1 MKKRTYLLIGIL
13 VLFALCMHSGSASAL
28 GFEAAVG
35 YWQQNPSGDFAYEP
49 VSALDRLDIEDN
61 LGYDKKNRPNA
72 RVKLDLPLF
81 LPNVYLMATPM
92 RFKGSGD
99 VGTVNI
105 GGTRFTGVLDSELQ
119 MDQYDIGLYY
129 SIPFLNT
136 ATIGKLNAE
145 FGIDVKI
152 IDFSFTGTGTEDI
165 TNNTVTV
172 SESATVPL
180 PLIYVAVQLKPV
192 KAFSIEAEGRGIAYS
207 GNHFYDVIGRVKV
220 KPIGPVFISGGY
232 RYQQIKV
239 DESDV
244 EVDIKV
250 SGPFIEVG
258 VEI

>member
-1 MKKRTYLLIGIL
+1 MKKRTYLLIGVL
-13 VLFALCMHSGSASAL
+13 VVFALCMHSGTASAL
-28 GFEAAVG
+28 GFEAALG
-35 YWQQNPSGDFAYEP
+35 YWQQSPSGDFAYKP
-49 VSALDRLDIEDN
+49 VSDLDRLDIEDN
-61 LGYDKKNRPNA
+61 LGYDKKNRPYA
-72 RVKLDLPLF
+72 RLKLDLPLF
-81 LPNVYLMATPM
+81 LPNVYLAATPM
-92 RFKGSGD
+92 RFKGTGD
-99 VGTVNI
+99 VGTVKI
-105 GGTRFTGVLDSELQ
+105 GDTIYTGSVYSELQ

-152 IDFSFTGTGTEDI
+152 INFDFNATGTESG
-165 TNNTVTV
+165 TGLTVTE

-220 KPIGPVFISGGY
+220 KPIGPLFISGGY